1 MAENVSPRVNAAR
14 LAQYIGRTVRLTGKV
29 IRSQGDVAILQA
41 PDGGEVSVKLNRD
54 THLTSPIVEVIGTVI
69 DAATIKV
76 LAHIDI
82 EDELDLDITNDTVEL
97 WHDPRFAKMVMQS

>member
-29 IRSQGDVAILQA
+29 LRSQGDVAIIQA
-41 PDGGEVSVKLNRD
+41 PDGGEVSVKLTRD
-54 THLTSPIVEVIGTVI
+54 THLTVPFVEIIGTVV
-69 DAATIKV
+69 DAATIKM

-82 EDELDLDITNDTVEL
+82 DSELDLEIANDTVEL
-97 WHDPRFAKMVMQS
+97 WHDPRFAKMVQS